1 MNQRIDVRGLSC
13 PLPVVTVRNKL
24 LEIEEGILE
33 VLTDT
38 GTSRDNITRMA
49 VNAGWKVE
57 AKEEDG
63 EYRLII
69 SSKKKLRG

>member
-1 MNQRIDVRGLSC
+1 MKN
-13 PLPVVTVRNKL
+13 
-24 LEIEEGILE
+24 GILE

-49 VNAGWKVE
+49 VNVGWKVE

-69 SSKKKLRG
+69 SSKKK

>member
-1 MNQRIDVRGLSC
+1 MNQSIDVRGLSC
-13 PLPVVTVRNKL
+13 PLPVVAVRKKL
-24 LEIEEGILE
+24 LEIKNGVLE
-33 VLTDT
+33 VLVDT

-69 SSKKKLRG
+69 SSKKK

>member
-1 MNQRIDVRGLSC
+1 MEHKIDTRGLSC
-13 PLPVVTVRNKL
+13 PLPVVATRKKL
-24 LEIEEGILE
+24 LEMNSGILE

-57 AKEEDG
+57 VQEKYG
-63 EYRLII
+63 EYLLTIL
-69 SSKKKLRG
+69 K

>member
-1 MNQRIDVRGLSC
+1 MEHKIDTRGLSC
-13 PLPVVTVRNKL
+13 PLPVVATRKKL
-24 LEIEEGILE
+24 LEMNSGILE

-57 AKEEDG
+57 VQEKYG
-63 EYRLII
+63 EYSLII
-69 SSKKKLRG
+69 SK

>member
-1 MNQRIDVRGLSC
+1 MEQRIDTRGLSC
-13 PLPVVTVRNKL
+13 PLPVVAARKKL
-24 LEIEEGILE
+24 LGMKNGVLE
-33 VLTDT
+33 VLLDT

-63 EYRLII
+63 EYWLII
-69 SSKKKLRG
+69 SSKKK

>member
-13 PLPVVTVRNKL
+13 PLPVVDVRKKL
-24 LEIEEGILE
+24 LEMKNSVLE
-33 VLTDT
+33 VLVDT

-57 AKEEDG
+57 VKEEDG
-63 EYRLII
+63 EYRLTI
-69 SSKKKLRG
+69 SK

>member
-1 MNQRIDVRGLSC
+1 MEQKIDTRGLSC
-13 PLPVVTVRNKL
+13 PLPVVVVRKKL
-24 LEIEEGILE
+24 LEMKNGILE

-57 AKEEDG
+57 VQEKYG
-63 EYRLII
+63 EYLLTI
-69 SSKKKLRG
+69 SK